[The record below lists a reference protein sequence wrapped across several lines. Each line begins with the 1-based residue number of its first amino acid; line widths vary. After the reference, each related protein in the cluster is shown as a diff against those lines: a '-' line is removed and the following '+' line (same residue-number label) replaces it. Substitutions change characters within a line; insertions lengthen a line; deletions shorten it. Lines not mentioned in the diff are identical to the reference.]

1 MSIKTF
7 GTKEVTKLFYNIG
20 LHHEMNTQE
29 ASISDYLYINVNKDR
44 VWLNKVSALVSQQH
58 LLCYISITSAVCDT
72 SLHIR
77 QA

>member
-1 MSIKTF
+1 MLIKTF
-7 GTKEVTKLFYNIG
+7 GTKGVTNLFYNIG
-20 LHHEMNTQE
+20 LYHEMNIRE
-29 ASISDYLYINVNKDR
+29 ASISDHLFINVNRDR
-44 VWLNKVSALVSQQH
+44 VCLNKVSALVSQQH